1 MKSDGEHTT
10 LTKIPSYEFDDVASK
25 LPTYLK
31 RLEACPLMEM
41 DTRQER
47 NALGKKL
54 HTDAGIS
61 TYDREGKPTQPGIY
75 VLYED
80 DTPMYAG
87 RSDHLK
93 DRLLNHGRPS
103 SGSESA
109 SFAFILAK
117 EDFEKTEL
125 KAAALKGQP
134 RSRKELQNA
143 PEFEPLFDAAKE
155 RVKKM
160 SIRAVGIQDP
170 IEQTIFEVYAHLQ
183 LRTPYNDFNTH

>member
-1 MKSDGEHTT
+1 MTSNGEHPK
-10 LTKIPSYEFDDVASK
+10 LKRVSGYEFEDVASK
-25 LPTYLK
+25 MPTYLK
-31 RLEACPLMEM
+31 RLEACPLIGM
-41 DTRQER
+41 DTRKER
-47 NALGKKL
+47 IALGKNLFAK
-54 HTDAGIS
+54 ARVS
-61 TYDREGKPTQPGIY
+61 THNRDGKPTEPGIY

-80 DTPMYAG
+80 SAPMYVG

-117 EDFEKTEL
+117 EDFEAAQL
-125 KAAALKGQP
+125 KALWPDGKP
-134 RSRKELQNA
+134 KSRKELQHA
-143 PEFEPLFDAAKE
+143 PSFKPLFDAAKE
-155 RVKKM
+155 RVTKM

-183 LRTPYNDFNTH
+183 LCTPYNDFNTH